1 MATGLGRGLG
11 SLIPQKTILP
21 SASQATGD
29 QASARPISDKEK
41 VLFVSHDLIEV
52 NSLQPRKR
60 FTDFK
65 LDELVDSIKTYGVIQ
80 PLLVHRKG
88 DKFELIAGERRYR
101 ASKKAG
107 LKEVPVVIR
116 EVNEEE
122 KLEIAIIENIQRE
135 DLNPIDLALA
145 YKQMM
150 DMFHMTQEDVAKK
163 MGKSRPS
170 VANCIRYLSLPD
182 EIQMGLID
190 GKISEGHAK
199 YIIGLDGEAKQMAM
213 YRKIIHEKLS
223 VGDTGSHIQNIG
235 GTKQAKI
242 NINYADKDK
251 EFAFREFF
259 QAKVEIKRKGAG
271 GQVIIQFFSEDEL
284 VNMAGKLKK

>member
-11 SLIPQKTILP
+11 SLIPQKTTP
-21 SASQATGD
+21 SIASVNTERAVPLD
-29 QASARPISDKEK
+29 RER
-41 VLFVSHDLIEV
+41 VLMVSQDLIEV

-65 LDELVDSIKTYGVIQ
+65 LDELVESVKTYGIIQ

-88 DKFELIAGERRYR
+88 DKFELIAGERRLR

-122 KLEIAIIENIQRE
+122 KLEIALIENIQRE

-150 DMFHMTQEDVAKK
+150 DLFQVTQEEVAKK
-163 MGKSRPS
+163 VGKSRSS
-170 VANCIRYLSLPD
+170 VANCLRYLGLPE
-182 EIQMGLID
+182 EIQIGLID
-190 GKISEGHAK
+190 GKITEGHAK
-199 YIIGLDGEAKQMAM
+199 YIVGLEGEAKQMAM
-213 YRKIIHEKLS
+213 YRKIVHEKLT
-223 VGDTGSHIQNIG
+223 VGGTGAEIQNIG
-235 GTKQAKI
+235 GTKQSKI
-242 NINYADKDK
+242 KINYADKDK

-259 QAKVEIKRKGAG
+259 QTRVEVRRKGAG
-271 GQVIIQFFSEDEL
+271 GQIIIDFFSDEEL
-284 VNMAGKLKK
+284 SNMISKLKK